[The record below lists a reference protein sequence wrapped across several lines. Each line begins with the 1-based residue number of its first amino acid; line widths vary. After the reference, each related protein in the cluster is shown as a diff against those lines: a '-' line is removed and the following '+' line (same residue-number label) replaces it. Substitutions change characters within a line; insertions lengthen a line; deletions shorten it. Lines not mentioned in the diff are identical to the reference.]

1 MLRIKY
7 LTPEAAR
14 RAKRTAAVLTA
25 SLGVAALVATV
36 AMSPADAKKRK
47 ADANLI
53 EEKAPQ
59 ADSGEPMTLIVS
71 LREQRVDVY
80 RGTTLVTSSKVST
93 GMRGYSTKAGV
104 FTILEKKRMHHS
116 NLYSGAPMPWMQRV
130 TWSGTALHAGVVP
143 GYPASHGCIRL
154 PFSFAP
160 QLYKITGVGEH
171 VVVAQKRPTPTIIE
185 HANLFQPAPP
195 PEAPAMVTKQDPQR
209 QSSLEAVPA
218 KLGLPVILAKAD
230 VPNLATDAAPMAP
243 AGVAEGAN
251 HAKPGAPEPTV
262 PGYANG
268 SSDDTRTHAINP
280 FAGTSGATGAHALE
294 STDEP
299 LKERTAASPAPAAE
313 PSLSDAKDQASNQPN
328 AAVSKLE
335 APAISAKTDTASA
348 PAQTTVDAVVT
359 PVSVGTPAL
368 PAPVAA
374 AVEPSAPAQPPSV
387 IGTRLDAGMKS
398 AATQA
403 AEPRSQAP
411 LRILVTR
418 RTQRDRVIGV
428 QNILT
433 DMGYIERQNFDGT
446 IGKET
451 LGAMKAFQKANGM
464 AETGTFN
471 DEFVN
476 KVYAVAGKGIPPE
489 GHLFVRQ
496 DFGRVFD
503 TPVSFR
509 DPEKPLGTHVYT
521 AMKFAPG
528 DTHTRWMAVSLQDDD
543 GKEALDRLQIPDD
556 VRQKISE
563 RLTPGSSLIVADLS
577 INAASLAK
585 GADFV
590 VWAKD
595 MPAKV
600 TSASLKSELAPQPR
614 KNRTRAVRPNTY
626 QNNYGNNFGFRNQR
640 GYRRWP

>member
-7 LTPEAAR
+7 LTQDSAR
-14 RAKRTAAVLTA
+14 RAHRMAAGLTTALGIAALFLTAAT
-25 SLGVAALVATV
+25 
-36 AMSPADAKKRK
+36 MPADAKKRK
-47 ADANLI
+47 PGANPI
-53 EEKAPQ
+53 EQTLPQ
-59 ADSGEPMTLIVS
+59 PDSGEPMTLIVS
-71 LREQRVDVY
+71 LRQQRVDVY

-171 VVVAQKRPTPTIIE
+171 VVVAQNRPAPAIID
-185 HANLFQPAPP
+185 HPNLFQPVPP
-195 PEAPAMVTKQDPQR
+195 PEAPAMVTKQNPQR
-209 QSSLEAVPA
+209 QSNLEAPA
-218 KLGLPVILAKAD
+218 KPGLPVILAKAD
-230 VPNLATDAAPMAP
+230 IANVATDATPIAPS
-243 AGVAEGAN
+243 GVAESSAAN
-251 HAKPGAPEPTV
+251 AMAAKPEPTV
-262 PGYANG
+262 PANVNG
-268 SSDDTRTHAINP
+268 SSDDTRTHAIDP
-280 FAGTSGATGAHALE
+280 FAAPATAAGAHALE
-294 STDEP
+294 STEET
-299 LKERTAASPAPAAE
+299 LKAHTAASPAPVAAPAIQEASQTPVPTIAAE
-313 PSLSDAKDQASNQPN
+313 PDATSVPVQAN
-328 AAVSKLE
+328 V
-335 APAISAKTDTASA
+335 
-348 PAQTTVDAVVT
+348 VVT
-359 PVSVGTPAL
+359 PVSVET
-368 PAPVAA
+368 PAPVAPIA
-374 AVEPSAPAQPPSV
+374 AAPPSTPAQTPSI
-387 IGTRLDAGMKS
+387 IGARLDAGMKS

-428 QNILT
+428 QNILA
-433 DMGYIERQNFDGT
+433 DMGYLERQNFDGT
-446 IGKET
+446 IGKAT
-451 LGAMKAFQKANGM
+451 LTAMKAFQKANGM

-476 KVYAVAGKGIPPE
+476 KVYAVAGKGLPPE

-496 DFGRVFD
+496 EFGRVFD
-503 TPVSFR
+503 MPVSFR

-521 AMKFAPG
+521 AMTFAPG
-528 DTHTRWMAVSLQDDD
+528 ETHTRWMAVSLQDDD
-543 GKEALDRLQIPDD
+543 GTEALDRLQIPAD

-563 RLTPGSSLIVADLS
+563 RLTPGSSLIIADLS

-600 TSASLKSELAPQPR
+600 TSASLNSELAPKPR
-614 KNRTRAVRPNTY
+614 KKRTRAVRPNTY
-626 QNNYGNNFGFRNQR
+626 PYNYGNNFGYSNQR
-640 GYRRWP
+640 GFRNWP